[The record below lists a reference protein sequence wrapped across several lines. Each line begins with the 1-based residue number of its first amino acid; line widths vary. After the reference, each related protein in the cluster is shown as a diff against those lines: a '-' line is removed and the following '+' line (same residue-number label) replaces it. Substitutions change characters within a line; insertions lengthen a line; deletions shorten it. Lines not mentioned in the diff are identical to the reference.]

1 MSKKL
6 FDFIIEATKESSS
19 RKLIQKKNK
28 INVHPAYENYSIKT
42 HDDPDASQPESQI
55 NSRASATLSPGS
67 VGSL

>member
-28 INVHPAYENYSIKT
+28 INIHPAYENYSIKT
-42 HDDPDASQPESQI
+42 HNDPDASQPESQI
-55 NSRASATLSPGS
+55 NSRASTTLSPGS
-67 VGSL
+67 ASSL

>member
-28 INVHPAYENYSIKT
+28 INVHPAYEHYSIKT
-42 HDDPDASQPESQI
+42 HDDPDTSQPESQI
-55 NSRASATLSPGS
+55 NSRASTTLSPGS
-67 VGSL
+67 VSSL

>member
-42 HDDPDASQPESQI
+42 HDDTDTSQPESQI
-55 NSRASATLSPGS
+55 NSRASTTLSPGS
-67 VGSL
+67 ASSL

>member
-42 HDDPDASQPESQI
+42 HDDPDTS
-55 NSRASATLSPGS
+55 
-67 VGSL
+67 